1 MFKHVGIIG
10 LGLIGGSL
18 AKAIKKY
25 QLAEKITAYNRS
37 PINLEQALSDRSID
51 MGSSTIDNAFKD
63 CDIIFLCL
71 PVDVNIALAKRLELI
86 VSKDCIITDVSSTK
100 TEICQEMK
108 SIDIN
113 FIGGHPMTGSEKT
126 GYIASNEL
134 IFENAYYI
142 YTKDESTK
150 TSDIDKLIAFTETI
164 KAIPIIMDSNKHDF
178 VTASISHVPHVI
190 ASGLVNIVKQ
200 LDSPEGYMHDLAAGG
215 FKSITRIAS
224 SSPDVWQQICASN
237 KDNVVEVLDLYI
249 NYLTDVKNNIQLYNP
264 DYVYDFFNNARDY
277 RDSFIEHQPSSL
289 PNYYAISID
298 VFDQT
303 GIIAKVATELSNE
316 SINIKNIGVVNNREH
331 VSGILEIVF
340 YEKDHMERA
349 IKILESEQ
357 YKVYTF

>member
-1 MFKHVGIIG
+1 MFKNVGIIG

-37 PINLEQALSDRSID
+37 PINLEQALKDRSID
-51 MGSSTIDNAFKD
+51 MATSTINTVFKD
-63 CDIIFLCL
+63 CDIIFMCL
-71 PVDVNIALAKRLELI
+71 PVDVNIELAKKLATI

-100 TEICQEMK
+100 TEICQAMK
-108 SIDIN
+108 SININ

-142 YTKDESTK
+142 FTKDPSTNPN
-150 TSDIDKLIAFTETI
+150 DLEKLASFTEGI
-164 KAIPIIMDSNKHDF
+164 KAIPIIMDSDKHDF
-178 VTASISHVPHVI
+178 VTATISHVPHVI

-224 SSPDVWQQICASN
+224 SSPDVWEQICASN
-237 KDNVVEVLDLYI
+237 QDNVIRVLDFYI
-249 NYLTDVKNNIQLYNP
+249 NYMEQVKTNIKNYDS
-264 DYVYDFFNNARDY
+264 DYVHNFFKDARDY
-277 RDSFIEHQPSSL
+277 RDSFVEHQPSSL

-303 GIIAKVATELSNE
+303 GIIAKVATELSIE
-316 SINIKNIGVVNNREH
+316 AISIKNIGVVNNREH

-349 IKILESEQ
+349 IKILESKNYQ
-357 YKVYTF
+357 VYTF

>member
-1 MFKHVGIIG
+1 MFKNVGIIG

-25 QLAEKITAYNRS
+25 QLADRITAYNRT
-37 PINLEQALSDRSID
+37 PINLEQALKDRSID
-51 MGSSTIDNAFKD
+51 MATSTINTVFED
-63 CDIIFLCL
+63 CDIIFMCL
-71 PVDVNIALAKRLELI
+71 PVDVNIEIAKKLSTI
-86 VSKDCIITDVSSTK
+86 VSKTCIITDVSSTK
-100 TEICQEMK
+100 TEICDTMK

-142 YTKDESTK
+142 FTKDTL
-150 TSDIDKLIAFTETI
+150 TNPDDINKLIQFTKAI
-164 KAIPIIMDSNKHDF
+164 KAIPIIMDSDQHDF
-178 VTASISHVPHVI
+178 VTATISHVPHVI
-190 ASGLVNIVKQ
+190 ASGLVNIVKE
-200 LDSPEGYMHDLAAGG
+200 LDLPEGYMHDLAAGG

-237 KDNVVEVLDLYI
+237 QENIIKVLDYYI
-249 NYLTDVKNNIQLYNP
+249 QYLGDVKKNLENYDAN
-264 DYVYDFFNNARDY
+264 YVQDFFKNARDY
-277 RDSFIEHQPSSL
+277 RNSFVEHQPSSL

-303 GIIAKVATELSNE
+303 GIIAKVATDLSKE
-316 SINIKNIGVVNNREH
+316 GISIKNIGVVNNREH

-340 YEKDHMERA
+340 YEQDHMERA
-349 IKILESEQ
+349 IKILESNDYQ
-357 YKVYTF
+357 VYTF